1 MSAPQEI
8 ILSDLSE
15 CHPAAALSSRR
26 RRRHWQLISYQTEH
40 FAGTMLSAGPM
51 TEAPEVRLDLK
62 LEGWHAIF
70 IGMWAAGRSDT
81 RYALST
87 EGADNVGSIRVR
99 LDSDPCFTMMRRE
112 QPGRTT
118 LEEAFWKHA
127 DLSARTLI
135 VSQQNEGFRGDSSL
149 AYVRLVPLSRRE
161 TVELVEDRRRT
172 DTKRLIATN
181 DAFGIFFRGRITS
194 REGIWE
200 HVEPY
205 RHTDFGKL
213 FWEVVAGMF
222 GGWRPS
228 GKLYGDGVEDFP
240 RTGDVL
246 LRDSIRTLVAKGI
259 NPLQAAMDHA
269 HGMGLEFHVS
279 QRTEMFQNAPPFEE
293 VYSTDFYAEHPQY
306 RLRDRDGTE
315 ITGLSYA
322 FPEVRAYLIGLFE
335 QAVSLGADGAAVIY
349 PRSAPYVLYE
359 EPVVSRFRAQH
370 GADPREVDAGD
381 ERLLGVWAEF
391 MTRYMREL
399 RQTLDAVGTK
409 LGKRLELSA
418 ITFATEAENRRFGI
432 DPAAWIRAGCVDAL
446 IAYPCLAD
454 HSFCEIDAEHYA
466 GLTRDSPCKLYMN
479 VMPRHMSAREYRER
493 AVAYYDAGADGL
505 LFWDTY
511 QRHDATS
518 QWAAVRRLGHLEE
531 LRSRVERA
539 AEGAAQ
545 ATESEPRLLT
555 LRMLGGHSMLPYSP
569 YRGA

>member
-1 MSAPQEI
+1 MSSPQEI
-8 ILSDLSE
+8 ILSDLGR
-15 CHPAAALSSRR
+15 CQPATALSSRR
-26 RRRHWQLISYQTEH
+26 RQRHWQLIPYETEH
-40 FAGTMLSAGPM
+40 FAGNMLSAGPM
-51 TEAPEVRLDLK
+51 TEPPEVRFDLN
-62 LEGWHAIF
+62 LEGWHAVF
-70 IGMWAAGRSDT
+70 IGMWTSGRTDT
-81 RYALST
+81 GYARST
-87 EGADNVGSIRVR
+87 EGADNVGAIRVR

-112 QPGRTT
+112 QPSRIT
-118 LEEAFWKHA
+118 LEEAFWKYA
-127 DLSARTLI
+127 DLSERTLV
-135 VSQQNEGFRGDSSL
+135 VSQQSEGFRGDSSL

-161 TVELVEDRRRT
+161 VVELQEDRRRT

-222 GGWRPS
+222 GGWRAV

-240 RTGDVL
+240 RTGDLL
-246 LRDSIRTLVAKGI
+246 LRDSIRTLVANGI
-259 NPLQAAMDHA
+259 NPLQTAMDHA

-293 VYSTDFYAEHPQY
+293 VYATDFYAEHPQY

-322 FPEVRAYLIGLFE
+322 FPEVRAYLTGMFAE
-335 QAVSLGADGAAVIY
+335 AVSLGADGAAVIY

-359 EPVVSRFRAQH
+359 EPVASRFREQH
-370 GADPREVDAGD
+370 GTDIRGVDVGD
-381 ERLLGVWAEF
+381 VRLLAVWAHFMTEF
-391 MTRYMREL
+391 MGEL
-399 RQTLDAVGTK
+399 RQTLDAVGSK
-409 LGKRLELSA
+409 LGKRLQLSA
-418 ITFATEAENRRFGI
+418 ITFATEAENRRFGL

-466 GLTRDSPCKLYMN
+466 GLTRDTPCKLHMN
-479 VMPRHMSAREYRER
+479 VMPRHMSPREYRER
-493 AVAYYDAGADGL
+493 ALAYYDAGADGL

-518 QWAAVRRLGHLEE
+518 QWETVRRLGHIEE